1 MWIYPYDVNNVD
13 GIRDLYAHIIA
24 ETNGVDVLVKTAGTV
39 GGVQRS
45 WAMQPSFWLQQRL
58 TI

>member
-39 GGVQRS
+39 GGAQRI